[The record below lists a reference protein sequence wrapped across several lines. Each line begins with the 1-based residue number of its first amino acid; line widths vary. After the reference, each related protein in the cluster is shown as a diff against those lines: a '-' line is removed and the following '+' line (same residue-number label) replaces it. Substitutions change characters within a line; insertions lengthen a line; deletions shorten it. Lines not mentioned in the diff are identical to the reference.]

1 MIEAFNI
8 KGEKVDLGEE
18 QGDEDY
24 QEMGENLLP
33 FLMLLSQAA
42 KQIVTKVVID
52 HEKFRLTVEQK

>member
-1 MIEAFNI
+1 MIEAFNL

-24 QEMGENLLP
+24 QEMGEQLLP

-42 KQIVTKVVID
+42 KTIVTKVVID